1 PLRCVRSDRPEN
13 HELWILQTQYSITP
27 ILRSTG
33 GPMAEKKIIDSLADY
48 MVAAR
53 QVKLPAEVM
62 QKGKSHIL
70 DTFAAI
76 VSGST
81 LKAGKLGLQH
91 ARAQGAREECA
102 VLGSNLRTTPIM
114 AAFAN
119 GMSAHADE
127 TDDSN
132 SQLHPGCAM
141 VPAALAIAE
150 SQNRTGDAF
159 LRAVILAYDIG
170 FRFHTA
176 FEPRSTSFGATFG
189 ASAAAGTL
197 AELDH
202 LQLCYLI
209 SYAAQQASG
218 SRAWVGD
225 DDHIEKAFDYA
236 AMPAR
241 NGVTAALLVQSG
253 FTGNRDVLEGDQ
265 NIIKTYAPCDPGKL
279 LSDLGQKFTIASCLV
294 KKYPVGS
301 PMMETVDATLAMLAK
316 QPIQPQDVERVVVR
330 IPSSG
335 ARTVNNRKMPDVNV
349 QYMVSNILLDGKLT
363 FESAHDYNRFQ
374 DPRVQE
380 MKRRVELVLDEE
392 LERTGARF
400 QGLVEL
406 TLKGGKTLRE
416 HVINCRGRPEN
427 PMSPEEVEKK
437 AAWLM
442 EPVLGRSKAGQV
454 IEASRK
460 LEALAGVRELVGQLT
475 LA

>member
-1 PLRCVRSDRPEN
+1 
-13 HELWILQTQYSITP
+13 
-27 ILRSTG
+27 
-33 GPMAEKKIIDSLADY
+33 MAEKKIIDTIAEY
-48 MVAAR
+48 MLAAR
-53 QVKLPAEVM
+53 QIKLPAEVM

-81 LKAGKLGLQH
+81 LQAGKLGLQH
-91 ARAQGAREECA
+91 ARAQGGKEECA
-102 VLGSNLRTTPIM
+102 VLGSNLKTTPM
-114 AAFAN
+114 LAAFAN

-150 SQNRTGDAF
+150 SQNRSGDAF

-170 FRFHTA
+170 FRFHIA

-197 AELDH
+197 AELEH

-236 AMPAR
+236 GMPAR

-253 FTGNRDVLEGDQ
+253 YTGNRDVLEGDQ
-265 NIIKTYAPCDPGKL
+265 NIIKTYAPCDPSKL
-279 LSDLGQKFTIASCLV
+279 LSDLGQKFTITSCLV

-316 QPIQPQDVERVVVR
+316 QPIRPQDVERVVVR
-330 IPSSG
+330 IPASG

-363 FESAHDYNRFQ
+363 FESAHDYNRFH

-380 MKRRVELVLDEE
+380 MKQRVELVPDDELD
-392 LERTGARF
+392 RTGPRF
-400 QGLVEL
+400 QGLVEVY
-406 TLKGGKTLRE
+406 LKDGRTLRE
-416 HVINCRGRPEN
+416 HVTNCRGRPEN

-442 EPVLGRSKAGQV
+442 EPVLGKKNSDQI
-454 IEASRK
+454 IESTRRM
-460 LEALAGVRELVGQLT
+460 ET
-475 LA
+475 LASVGDLAKTMMLA

>member
-1 PLRCVRSDRPEN
+1 MTEQKLMDQ
-13 HELWILQTQYSITP
+13 I
-27 ILRSTG
+27 
-33 GPMAEKKIIDSLADY
+33 AEY
-48 MVAAR
+48 MLAAR
-53 QVKLPAEVM
+53 EVALPPEVV

-70 DTFAAI
+70 DTFAAM

-81 LKAGKLGLQH
+81 LKAGKLGLAH
-91 ARAQGAREECA
+91 ARAQGGKQECS
-102 VLGSNLRTTPIM
+102 VLASDLRTTPIL

-119 GMSAHADE
+119 GMAAHADE

-141 VPAALAIAE
+141 VPAALAIGE
-150 SQNRTGDAF
+150 SQNRSGDAF

-170 FRFHTA
+170 FRFHSA
-176 FEPRSTSFGATFG
+176 FAPRSTSFGATFG
-189 ASAAAGTL
+189 AAAAAGSL

-265 NIIKTYAPCDPGKL
+265 NIIKTYAPCDPGKI
-279 LSDLGQKFTIASCLV
+279 LSDLGQTFTITSCLI

-316 QPIQPQDVERVVVR
+316 QPVSPENVERVVVR
-330 IPSSG
+330 IPASG
-335 ARTVNNRKMPDVNV
+335 ARTVNDRKMPDVNV
-349 QYMVSNILLDGKLT
+349 QYMVANILVDGRLT
-363 FESAHDYNRFQ
+363 FESAHDYARFN
-374 DPRVQE
+374 DPRIQE
-380 MKRRVELVLDEE
+380 MKRRVTLILDEE
-392 LERTGARF
+392 LEQRGPRF
-400 QGLVEL
+400 QGIVEVQ
-406 TLKGGKTLRE
+406 LKDGRTLRE
-416 HVINCRGRPEN
+416 HVADCRGRPEN
-427 PMSPEEVEKK
+427 PMDPEEVEKK

-442 EPVLGRSKAGQV
+442 EPVLGKNNSDQV
-454 IEASRK
+454 IAWMRRVETLPTVRD
-460 LEALAGVRELVGQLT
+460 LARMMM

>member
-1 PLRCVRSDRPEN
+1 MTD
-13 HELWILQTQYSITP
+13 
-27 ILRSTG
+27 
-33 GPMAEKKIIDSLADY
+33 KKIIDELAEY
-48 MVAAR
+48 MLASR
-53 QVKLPAEVM
+53 QVKLPSEVV
-62 QKGKSHIL
+62 QKGKSHTL

-81 LKAGKLGLQH
+81 LKPGKLGLQH

-102 VLGSNLRTTPIM
+102 ILGSDLRSTPVL

-150 SQNRTGDAF
+150 SQDRSGDAF

-170 FRFHTA
+170 FRFHVA
-176 FEPRSTSFGATFG
+176 FAPRSTSFGATFG

-253 FTGNRDVLEGDQ
+253 FTGNRDVLQGDQ
-265 NIIKTYAPCDPGKL
+265 NIIKTYAPCDPSEL
-279 LSDLGQKFTIASCLV
+279 LSDLGKKFTITSCLI

-301 PMMETVDATLAMLAK
+301 PMMETVDATLAMIAK
-316 QPIQPQDVERVVVR
+316 QPIRPQDVERVVVR
-330 IPSSG
+330 IPASG
-335 ARTVNNRKMPDVNV
+335 ARTVNDRKMPDVNV
-349 QYMVSNILLDGKLT
+349 QYMVANILLDAKLS
-363 FESAHDYNRFQ
+363 FESAHDYSRFH

-380 MKRRVELVLDEE
+380 VKQKVDLVQDEE
-392 LERTGARF
+392 LERTGPRF
-400 QGLVEL
+400 QGLVEIY
-406 TLKGGKTLRE
+406 LKDGRTLRE
-416 HVINCRGRPEN
+416 HVSNCRGRPEN

-442 EPVLGRSKAGQV
+442 EPLLGKKKTDHIIESIRRIETLPNVRDLAKAMMV
-454 IEASRK
+454 A
-460 LEALAGVRELVGQLT
+460 
-475 LA
+475 